1 MKVDIDGVGG
11 TPTDSRIDGEKGP
24 LTSVGGHPNSTAAEE
39 ADKDALQQAI
49 WKAYYKSGEVALV
62 VVVIAVAA
70 WGYFIWRQ
78 RRSAAG
84 YRGVS
89 LNPDMDGMGLN
100 SENRRNKARRDLEA
114 ADFDEAELDELTSP
128 HNHERER
135 FDVGEDSDD
144 DEDGKPSS
152 HPHRGR

>member
-1 MKVDIDGVGG
+1 
-11 TPTDSRIDGEKGP
+11 
-24 LTSVGGHPNSTAAEE
+24 
-39 ADKDALQQAI
+39 LQQAT

-84 YRGVS
+84 YRGLS

-100 SENRRNKARRDLEA
+100 SERRKQARRDLEA

-128 HNHERER
+128 HNPERER
-135 FDVGEDSDD
+135 FHVGDDSDD
-144 DEDGKPSS
+144 DAEGKPSS
-152 HPHRGR
+152 HEQHSR